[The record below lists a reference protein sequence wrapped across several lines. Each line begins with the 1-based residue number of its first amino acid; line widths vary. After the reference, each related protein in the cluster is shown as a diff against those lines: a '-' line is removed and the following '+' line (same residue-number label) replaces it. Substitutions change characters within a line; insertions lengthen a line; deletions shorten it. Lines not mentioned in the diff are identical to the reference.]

1 MTTSTVLCALSLAS
15 FATLAAPALGPL
27 RIHPTNPRYFTDGRK
42 GPDGTLKAVYLT
54 GSHTWGNLTDGYKHP
69 EFDFAKYLDFL
80 DQYNHNFIRLWSG
93 YNLGREPIPYERRG
107 SGAALDGRPKVDLT
121 RFDPRFFER
130 LRSRVIAARD
140 RGIYVGI
147 MLFAPDGA
155 KKADWPEL
163 LFNPA
168 NNTQAVNADTN
179 GDGSGAEAYDLSIP
193 EITALEEA
201 FVRRVIDSVH
211 DLDNVLFEIG
221 NEGDLTSVRWQYHF
235 IRFIKD
241 YENGKPKQHP
251 VGMTSVFNILD
262 GSWATNDKALWDSPA
277 DWVSP
282 GASSYKGDP
291 PAADG
296 KKVVIADVDHIWPAP
311 PHAGWVWR
319 CFLRGL
325 QPILMDQ
332 YSYGEP
338 KWTSSA
344 EQEAMR
350 KNMGYTL
357 AYAKRMDLA
366 TLTPRS
372 DLASSK
378 YCLANPGTEYLVYQ
392 PRDGEAFSVELK
404 AGTYRYQWFNPA
416 SGMPA
421 GEGRVEAQGGGQQFR
436 APFESPSVLYLWK
449 NASPE

>member
-1 MTTSTVLCALSLAS
+1 MQSLNNLCALLLLSS
-15 FATLAAPALGPL
+15 ATLAAPALGPL
-27 RIHPTNPRYFTDGRK
+27 SIHPTNPRYFTDGTK
-42 GPDGTLKAVYLT
+42 GPDGTFKAVYLT
-54 GSHTWGNLTDGYKHP
+54 GSHTWGNLADSNEHP
-69 EFDFAKYLDFL
+69 EFNFTAYLDFL
-80 DQYNHNFIRLWSG
+80 GKYNHNFIRLWSG
-93 YNLGREPIPYERRG
+93 YNLGRAPIPYERSG
-107 SGAALDGRPKVDLT
+107 STAALDGQPKVDLT

-130 LRSRVIAARD
+130 LRTRVIAARD

-155 KKADWPEL
+155 KKEDWPIL

-168 NNTQAVNADTN
+168 NNTQAINADTN

-193 EITALEEA
+193 EITKLEEE
-201 FVRRVIDSVH
+201 FVRKVINTVH

-221 NEGDLTSVRWQYHF
+221 NEGDRTSVRWQHHF

-241 YENGKPKQHP
+241 YERGKPEQHP
-251 VGMTSVFNILD
+251 IGMTSVFNIRN
-262 GSWATNDKALWDSPA
+262 GSWAADDNALLDSPA
-277 DWVSP
+277 DWISP
-282 GASSYKGDP
+282 GSPSYKGDP

-296 KKVVIADVDHIWPAP
+296 RKVIIADVDHIWPAA

-332 YSYGEP
+332 YSYGDP
-338 KWTSSA
+338 KWTSVA
-344 EQEAMR
+344 EQDAMR

-357 AYAKRMDLA
+357 TYANRVNLA
-366 TLTPRS
+366 TLAPRS

-392 PRDGEAFSVELK
+392 PKAGEAFSVELQL
-404 AGTYRYQWFNPA
+404 GIYRYEWFDPT
-416 SGMPA
+416 SGTVA
-421 GEGRVEAQGGGQQFR
+421 GEGRVEALGGSHQFE
-436 APFESPSVLYLWK
+436 APFKSPSVLYLWK
-449 NASPE
+449 SASR